1 MERRSLFD
9 SVSLATRDFG
19 QHARTLLL
27 LGAAYALMNFIMQL
41 PGVLLDVAA
50 IFDGVFQGQI
60 PTFNEM
66 SSKQQMA
73 TLLQTGIFFMSHL
86 VNAILWVGGLQLA
99 LAIVDG
105 KPFELWDAL
114 CSIERVP
121 LAIGWAVYGL
131 VIFPAFMC
139 CLLPGFVLKAAL
151 FLWPLVSIDRSFGG
165 AEALGPCLELFRK
178 NLFGLT
184 GICFLVL
191 TLSMIGATCFHVGSV
206 FTFPITLLTT
216 AHAYRLLVPNLEE

>member
-1 MERRSLFD
+1 MERRSVFD
-9 SVSLATRDFG
+9 SVSLATQSFG
-19 QHARTLLL
+19 QHARALLF

-60 PTFNEM
+60 PTFSEM

-105 KPFELWDAL
+105 KPYELWDGL
-114 CSIERVP
+114 CAIERVP
-121 LAIGWAVYGL
+121 LAIGWALYGL

-139 CLLPGFVLKAAL
+139 CLLPGFILKAAL
-151 FLWPLVSIDRSFGG
+151 LLWPLVSIDRSSGG
-165 AEALGPCLELFRK
+165 AEALGPSLAVFRIAP
-178 NLFGLT
+178 FAVT
-184 GICFLVL
+184 GICFMVL

-206 FTFPITLLTT
+206 FTFPFTLLVT
-216 AHAYRLLVPNLEE
+216 AHSYRLLAPNLEE